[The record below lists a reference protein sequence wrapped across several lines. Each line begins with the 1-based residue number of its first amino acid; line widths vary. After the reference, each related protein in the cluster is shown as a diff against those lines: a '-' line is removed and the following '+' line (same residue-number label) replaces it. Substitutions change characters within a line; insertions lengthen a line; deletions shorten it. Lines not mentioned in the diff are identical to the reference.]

1 MILIL
6 LSSFSS
12 CTVLYVL
19 HAQMWLLACGRE
31 HLALPCSHSGTLD
44 QFTTILGRRRLAV
57 VMCIPP
63 RGYVECLIHVG
74 RVMGGGDTPYD
85 IVVFS
90 GDCGWAVDPE
100 WFTGITRWRLK
111 ELYESLDGLGSSVV
125 GCTEWPAQH
134 VGPADSW
141 SAWFEK
147 LHPEKLGLN
156 RYQSLVLISPEGVH
170 SLLGFSLDRVRH
182 SMWLAGAHVA
192 MPSLSYSDDHDDDD
206 VTGGSGRQQPP
217 EYYHNAGYCLRWTGA
232 NSLPSDPPIL
242 VFTASAWECAWR
254 KLQNQHGDFIPIL
267 LPHLSSVICSPRG
280 ALSACDMGQSCLLVD
295 HSHVHVL
302 RAVND
307 NFDSKNLKMAQ
318 DSSTRQLSDI
328 DMRPFPYGLEID

>member
-1 MILIL
+1 
-6 LSSFSS
+6 
-12 CTVLYVL
+12 
-19 HAQMWLLACGRE
+19 MWLLACGRE
-31 HLALPCSHSGTLD
+31 HLALPFSHSGTLD

-63 RGYVECLIHVG
+63 RGYVECIIHVG

-85 IVVFS
+85 MVVFS

-111 ELYESLDGLGSSVV
+111 ELYESLDGMGSSVV
-125 GCTEWPAQH
+125 CKELPAQH

-141 SAWFEK
+141 SAWCEK

-170 SLLGFSLDRVRH
+170 SLIGFSLDLVRH

-206 VTGGSGRQQPP
+206 DVADGSGRRQPP
-217 EYYHNAGYCLRWTGA
+217 EYYHDAGYCLRWTGG

-254 KLQNQHGDFIPIL
+254 NIDAFRLGTESEEPIL
-267 LPHLSSVICSPRG
+267 VPHLSSVICSPRG
-280 ALSACDMGQSCLLVD
+280 SLSACDMGQSCLLVD
-295 HSHVHVL
+295 HSPVQVL
-302 RAVND
+302 PSVYRYD
-307 NFDSKNLKMAQ
+307 NFDGYVRAQ
-318 DSSTRQLSDI
+318 SSSMRPLSDTSL
-328 DMRPFPYGLEID
+328 RPYPYGLEIDR